1 MEPPVEPLVVIAGPT
16 ASGKSALA
24 VRWALALDAEIVNA
38 DSQQVY
44 RHFDL
49 GTAKPDDAAL
59 AAVPHHLV
67 SFVDPH
73 DTYSAAR
80 FQADADRAIA
90 EIRSRGRRVIVVG
103 GTGLYLR
110 VLLRGVMAG
119 PSANPEFRA
128 QLEARAAAEGREALH
143 GELSR
148 IDPVAAALIKPADLV
163 RIIRALEIHAAT
175 GRPASALREAHGFSQ
190 ARYAHG
196 LWVLSPDRAV
206 LYDAINARTSA
217 LYAAGLVEETRR
229 LLEAGYREAAP
240 MRSVGYAEA
249 LRVIDGGLSESEAV
263 SLTAQSTR
271 KYAKRQF
278 TWFKKEPG
286 ARCVAPPYDALMPEI
301 SGGTE
306 TGAGTK

>member
-1 MEPPVEPLVVIAGPT
+1 MESPADPLVVIAGPT

-24 VRWALALDAEIVNA
+24 VRWAQALGAEIVNA

-44 RHFDL
+44 RRFDL
-49 GTAKPDDAAL
+49 GTAKPDAAAQ
-59 AAVPHHLV
+59 AAVPHHLL

-90 EIRSRGRRVIVVG
+90 EIRSRGKRVVVVG

-110 VLLRGVMAG
+110 VLLRGVMVG

-128 QLEARAAAEGREALH
+128 ELEARALAEGREVLH
-143 GELSR
+143 RELSAV
-148 IDPVAAALIKPADLV
+148 DPVAAALIKPTDLV

-196 LWVLSPDRAV
+196 LWVLSPDRAS
-206 LYDAINARTSA
+206 LYEAINARTAA
-217 LYAAGLVEETRR
+217 LYAAGLVDETRR
-229 LLEAGYREAAP
+229 LVEAGYRGAAP
-240 MRSVGYAEA
+240 MRSVGYAE
-249 LRVIDGGLSESEAV
+249 
-263 SLTAQSTR
+263 
-271 KYAKRQF
+271 
-278 TWFKKEPG
+278 
-286 ARCVAPPYDALMPEI
+286 
-301 SGGTE
+301 
-306 TGAGTK
+306 